1 MKRRGGERMSRAL
14 LASAA
19 LHAAVGVLLWA
30 ATSGAEP
37 LPELR
42 VYAVDIVSPP
52 PQELGEF
59 DPEPGSPPEPV
70 AEPEPEPEPAPPEP
84 EPEPEPTPPP
94 PKAEPVPAPKPR
106 KEEPK
111 PPPKKE
117 EPKPEP
123 KKETPPTAPPKREEP
138 KKEEPKPAP
147 SEAKPTPS
155 RGAQPDPS
163 SSGGEDL
170 DVKIEGA
177 RFVDPDYL
185 ANIQRQINRY
195 FRRPSASRT
204 DVAEVQFYINK
215 NGSVSDIEV
224 VRHSGSFAFR
234 VAAMEAVEQAGINKA
249 FGPLPR
255 EYPADQL
262 LVSFYFRP
270 AR

>member
-1 MKRRGGERMSRAL
+1 MKSRGGERMRRAL
-14 LASAA
+14 LVSAA
-19 LHAAVGVLLWA
+19 LHAAGGVLFWA
-30 ATSGAEP
+30 ATSRAEP

-59 DPEPGSPPEPV
+59 DPIPGAPPEPI
-70 AEPEPEPEPAPPEP
+70 AEPEPEPTPPEP
-84 EPEPEPTPPP
+84 EPEPEPPP
-94 PKAEPVPAPKPR
+94 PKAEPAPAPKAR
-106 KEEPK
+106 R
-111 PPPKKE
+111 E

-123 KKETPPTAPPKREEP
+123 KKETPPKSPPRKEEP
-138 KKEEPKPAP
+138 KKEEPKPAA
-147 SEAKPTPS
+147 SEPKTTPS
-155 RGAQPDPS
+155 RGANPDPS
-163 SSGGEDL
+163 SPGGEDL

-177 RFVDPDYL
+177 RFADPAYL

-195 FRRPSASRT
+195 FRRPSASRS
-204 DVAEVQFYINK
+204 DVAEVQFYIDR
-215 NGSVSDIEV
+215 NGAVSEIEV
-224 VRHSGSFAFR
+224 IRHSGSFAFR

-255 EYPADQL
+255 EYSADRL